1 MYNILDNIKVATG
14 QTIRMNCPS
23 CKGYNTFSVT
33 NEMGRLKWNCFKAS
47 CNVKGDK
54 SVSLSVEDVKNYGK
68 QTKKEVDFVMPLC
81 IVPHRNNRA
90 VIKWCAEWGLD
101 VDKLGLLLDVKEDR
115 VVFPVEHAGKVVD
128 ATGRALTWRQP
139 KWKRYGSCGLP
150 YTCGTGD
157 VAVVVEDCISAAVA
171 GDVKRI
177 VGVAL
182 LGTSLLEEHK
192 QYLMQFSKVV
202 MALDPDATRKTI
214 EYQKQLRS
222 YVETVEV
229 LKLNDDIKYRNPED
243 MKKIGDL

>member
-1 MYNILDNIKVATG
+1 
-14 QTIRMNCPS
+14 
-23 CKGYNTFSVT
+23 
-33 NEMGRLKWNCFKAS
+33 
-47 CNVKGDK
+47 
-54 SVSLSVEDVKNYGK
+54 
-68 QTKKEVDFVMPLC
+68 
-81 IVPHRNNRA
+81 
-90 VIKWCAEWGLD
+90 
-101 VDKLGLLLDVKEDR
+101 
-115 VVFPVEHAGKVVD
+115 
-128 ATGRALTWRQP
+128 LTWRQP